1 MARKRMMRTLI
12 VIAVVVAGVALIA
25 GCTSGTGGNSSATS
39 CTECKM
45 LLDLYPWLERI
56 GLATLW
62 ALVQQN
68 GPDIVAILQAALTA
82 LAG

>member
-1 MARKRMMRTLI
+1 
-12 VIAVVVAGVALIA
+12 
-25 GCTSGTGGNSSATS
+25 
-39 CTECKM
+39 M

-68 GPDIVAILQAALTA
+68 GPDIAAILQAALTA